1 MQRLIN
7 EILERAKADRQRIV
21 LPEGTEERTLKAANQ
36 ILTDGIADLILLGNP
51 AEINACATEWGLGNI
66 SKATIIDPENNP
78 KQEEYAQLLFE
89 LRKKKGMTIEEARKL
104 VTNPLYLGCH
114 YQERRCRRS
123 VGRCTQYYRR
133 CASSGFADYQ
143 DCSGHYLRFRCYVV
157 ADACSRIW

>member
-1 MQRLIN
+1 MDLIK
-7 EILERAKADRQRIV
+7 EIVSRAQANKQRIV

-104 VTNPLYLGCH
+104 QAGTHDLLDHQLHLVIV
-114 YQERRCRRS
+114 RR
-123 VGRCTQYYRR
+123 
-133 CASSGFADYQ
+133 F
-143 DCSGHYLRFRCYVV
+143 V
-157 ADACSRIW
+157 ADGQIEFLHKLPQRNAV